1 MLNNLI
7 IIVRACFICQLC
19 QNCTWTVSKWDN
31 GYRVPFYPFLW
42 QTHFRLLRY
51 KRDIISISKREKS
64 VRFSGKL
71 IPDFPVSSLMFCGYQ
86 GVTDRHDQ
94 SVDWTADLY
103 REICGGRS
111 KMNPV
116 IGK

>member
-42 QTHFRLLRY
+42 QTHLRLLRY
-51 KRDIISISKREKS
+51 KRDIISISKREKI
-64 VRFSGKL
+64 GKENNFPENY
-71 IPDFPVSSLMFCGYQ
+71 PDFPVTGL
-86 GVTDRHDQ
+86 
-94 SVDWTADLY
+94 SVCQTNILWLPG
-103 REICGGRS
+103 REY
-111 KMNPV
+111 
-116 IGK
+116 

>member
-1 MLNNLI
+1 MVTECLSIRSFGKHILDYYDTKEI
-7 IIVRACFICQLC
+7 
-19 QNCTWTVSKWDN
+19 
-31 GYRVPFYPFLW
+31 
-42 QTHFRLLRY
+42 LLVFQ
-51 KRDIISISKREKS
+51 KEKKS

-111 KMNPV
+111 KMNLV

>member
-1 MLNNLI
+1 MVTECLSIRSFGKHILDYYDTKEI
-7 IIVRACFICQLC
+7 
-19 QNCTWTVSKWDN
+19 
-31 GYRVPFYPFLW
+31 
-42 QTHFRLLRY
+42 LLVFQ
-51 KRDIISISKREKS
+51 KEKKS

-71 IPDFPVSSLMFCGYQ
+71 IPNFPVSSLMFCGYH

-111 KMNPV
+111 KMNLV
-116 IGK
+116 IGT